1 LHKIIFIFYKNFFG
15 QLFYVVLFYIFV
27 GINNFYTMLLTD
39 LPPLTA
45 DLTVS
50 NRVEILTMLAAESQK
65 LSREEVSTRLRQ
77 SIRATPKT
85 WTRILNNT
93 SQPELWQLVVL
104 AAELKAL
111 VPALVNNLDDLIR
124 IN

>member
-1 LHKIIFIFYKNFFG
+1 
-15 QLFYVVLFYIFV
+15 
-27 GINNFYTMLLTD
+27 MLLTD